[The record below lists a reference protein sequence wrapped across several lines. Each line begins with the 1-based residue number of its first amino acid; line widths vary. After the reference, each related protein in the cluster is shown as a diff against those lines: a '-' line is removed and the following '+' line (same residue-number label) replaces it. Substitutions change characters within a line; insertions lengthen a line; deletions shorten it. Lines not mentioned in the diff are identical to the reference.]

1 MTSRE
6 TITLDARAQQRLTV
20 LTHVLAGELTL
31 DQAAAYLR
39 LSTRQ
44 VRRLLVELRGEGAA
58 ALVHG
63 NRGRAPA
70 NRVDEDT
77 AARVVELAR
86 TTYAGF
92 NPVHLAECLADDL
105 DEPLILSPRTVHRI
119 LAGAGVIPPRTRRRG
134 PGHRR
139 RERMPREGMLLQTDG
154 SRHDWLEGRGP
165 WLTLVGGIDDAT
177 SSVTGA
183 TFRAAEDAAGYFTML
198 TATARR
204 HGLPLALY
212 TDRHGIFVK
221 DPNRPPTLAEQ
232 LTGQQSFTQVGRALD
247 AVDVR
252 WIGAR
257 SPQAKGRVERLWGTL
272 QDRLVSELRRA
283 AITTLEEAN
292 GLLAWYLPRH
302 NKRFAVPAADAVPAW
317 RPWPDDAPSPEAVFC
332 FHYRRHVGND
342 ATLPWDGRS
351 LALPAS
357 VAGGWRGRS
366 VVLQE
371 RLDGSLWASR
381 GDVCV
386 PLVQAP
392 DTAPV
397 LRARHLS
404 RPTRAPELQPAPEPV
419 DPDPQAQPPSAASA
433 SKAERRHPW
442 RLYPA
447 VRPKPR

>member
-6 TITLDARAQQRLTV
+6 TISLDARAQQRLTV
-20 LTHVLAGELTL
+20 LTHMLADELTL
-31 DQAAAYLR
+31 DQAAAYLH

-63 NRGRAPA
+63 NRGRRPA
-70 NRVDEDT
+70 NRVGDAV
-77 AARVVELAR
+77 AARIVELAR

-92 NPVHLAECLADDL
+92 NPVHLAECLADDP
-105 DEPLILSPRTVHRI
+105 DEPLALSARTVHRI
-119 LAGAGVIPPRTRRRG
+119 LAAGGVIPARTRRRSH
-134 PGHRR
+134 GHRR

-177 SSVTGA
+177 SRVTGA
-183 TFRAAEDAAGYFTML
+183 TFRAAEDGAGYFAML

-212 TDRHGIFVK
+212 TDRHGVFIK
-221 DPNRPPTLAEQ
+221 DPSRPPTLAEQ
-232 LTGQQSFTQVGRALD
+232 LTGRQSLTQVGRALD
-247 AVDVR
+247 TVGVR
-252 WIGAR
+252 WIAAR
-257 SPQAKGRVERLWGTL
+257 SPQAKGRCERLWGTL

-283 AITTLEEAN
+283 RVATLEDAN
-292 GLLAWYLPRH
+292 EVLAWYLPRH
-302 NKRFAVPAADAVPAW
+302 NKRFAVPAADPASAW
-317 RPWPDDAPSPEAVFC
+317 RPWPDDGPSPEAVFC
-332 FHYRRHVGND
+332 FQYRRTVAND
-342 ATLPWDGRS
+342 ATLPWAGGS
-351 LALPAS
+351 LLLPAA
-357 VAGGWRGRS
+357 VAGTWRGRS

-381 GDVCV
+381 ADVCV
-386 PLVQAP
+386 PLAPAP
-392 DTAPV
+392 DSAPV
-397 LRARHLS
+397 LRARHLA
-404 RPTRAPELQPAPEPV
+404 RPSAVPELLPAPEPV
-419 DPDPQAQPPSAASA
+419 DPDPQRQPLSAASA

-447 VRPKPR
+447 VRPKPG